1 MESPNHL
8 NLTPSEQRMWDT
20 VMAGQPCVFGDDD
33 PRELASPDAWGPER
47 TVRGHVLAE
56 LLMAAGATESAS
68 IRQIQIQ
75 GARVTGELDVSHA
88 ELRAAVEARRCLFE
102 DDLIL
107 WFTRARALQMEECVL
122 ASVTATGARIEG
134 LLGIFQSRVLGN
146 VLLIDA
152 KIGHSVVF
160 AGSTIS
166 GYAGQALSANRL
178 EVDGDVFLSDGFIS
192 SGAVLFPDARIGA
205 ALNCSGGRFE
215 NPGGLA
221 LAADGASIAGAV
233 RLSPG
238 FCATGEVRLPGAQI
252 GGQLACSGG
261 RFENPERRA
270 LTVDG
275 ARIQNGVDLSSG
287 FYATGD
293 VRLTGAWISGSL
305 DCAESRIEGC
315 LSCTSAHV
323 IGSLIC
329 ANAKFGTEKADALYA
344 NHADIRGDAILGHG
358 FHARGEVHLL
368 GTRVGGNLICDG
380 GRFENADGNAISAY
394 GAHIRGGTFLQRGFH
409 ATGTVELLGA
419 QIDGMLSCSDGHF
432 ENPGN
437 VAMSL
442 RNISAY
448 ELRLVGPNLQIVG
461 EISLF
466 GAHISVLADAPEALP
481 ESATVLLDGF
491 VYERISP
498 YSPRDVASRLEWLER
513 QPESFQPQPF
523 DQLAAVFRRSGHDQ
537 EAKDVLVA
545 KRRKRRETLQRLR
558 SRCWDWFLDK
568 SVLYGWQPWRPL
580 VGGSVVLLAVLG
592 LVIGAQAMGQVTSP
606 SDVMSSYHPLIHVL
620 DVFLPV
626 VDLGVESRWTIDTSS
641 GGWFAWL
648 VMACLWFLKLVGWGT
663 VTLALAAVTGIVRRQ

>member
-238 FCATGEVRLPGAQI
+238 FC
-252 GGQLACSGG
+252 
-261 RFENPERRA
+261 
-270 LTVDG
+270 
-275 ARIQNGVDLSSG
+275 
-287 FYATGD
+287 ATGD

-606 SDVMSSYHPLIHVL
+606 SDVMSSYHPLVHVL